1 MSGET
6 FRVRDAMGREKWIER
21 DIDDDE
27 MDQLF
32 MAANLIDPD
41 LELLS
46 DYEIDVLFRGENPE
60 PVNPEAMDNLR
71 ETLRRTANT
80 EAA

>member
-1 MSGET
+1 MSGEAYK
-6 FRVRDAMGREKWIER
+6 VRDAMGREKWVEIE
-21 DIDDDE
+21 DDG
-27 MDQLF
+27 M
-32 MAANLIDPD
+32 IDPD
-41 LELLS
+41 LECLS

-60 PVNPEAMDNLR
+60 PANPQAMDNLR